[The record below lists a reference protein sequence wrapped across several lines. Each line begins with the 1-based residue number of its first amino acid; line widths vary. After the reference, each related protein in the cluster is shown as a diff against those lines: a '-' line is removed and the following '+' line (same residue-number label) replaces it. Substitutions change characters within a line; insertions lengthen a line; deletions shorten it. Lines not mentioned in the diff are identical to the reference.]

1 MIYNNNND
9 LSLMLEDI
17 KRYLTY
23 LFKNIDKTI
32 ILSFSCVLFLE
43 HGFYSALLILTM

>member
-32 ILSFSCVLFLE
+32 IFIVFMCTFLE